1 MSEETT
7 TTTTTKATELLTPA
21 AQEGSDFNAGGF
33 FMLYKNEEDQ
43 AVRQFA
49 VDFASLNE
57 QAQRENFTKETYSG
71 VLYGFESAVRIIL
84 GNYNI
89 APRTT
94 PVDSLSESQ
103 RLTVMFEEALAA
115 EEAKQKQLEE
125 TTKSDAQATT
135 AETTPGTPATETVA
149 G

>member
-1 MSEETT
+1 MSEQETVTT
-7 TTTTTKATELLTPA
+7 TTNTSETQAT
-21 AQEGSDFNAGGF
+21 EGSDFNAGGF

-57 QAQRENFTKETYSG
+57 QAQREKFSKETYSG

-89 APRTT
+89 VPRTT
-94 PVDSLSESQ
+94 PVDSLTESQ

-115 EEAKQKQLEE
+115 EQAKQEEEMKNNVSTE
-125 TTKSDAQATT
+125 TTTTEGAATVT
-135 AETTPGTPATETVA
+135 G
-149 G
+149 